1 MARKHLH
8 SDMYFTTTLSITL
21 VLLLVGLEAVSYLTT
36 KNLIQSVKEDI
47 SFEIILNSDKDT
59 TEIQRLYRVLDAAAF
74 CKSYRTITAE
84 EALEEHIKYLGE
96 DPTQFLSYNP
106 LNPSV
111 VVNLTEQYANNDS
124 IEIIGRKLKNISSI
138 ERIEYPD
145 DIVTIINRNVG
156 LASIILFAIAIILL
170 VIAIA
175 LINNTIRLTIYSK
188 RFLIHTMKL
197 VGATSWFIKRPIIRN
212 GMLMGIC
219 ASILAFGITWLAIY
233 YTQSELNVI
242 LFPNNLQNM
251 SFIAAVITIF
261 ALLITC
267 IASSIAANR
276 YIRMKVN
283 DLYYI

>member
-1 MARKHLH
+1 
-8 SDMYFTTTLSITL
+8 MYFTTTLSITL

-36 KNLIQSVKEDI
+36 KNLVRRVKEDI
-47 SFEIILNSDKDT
+47 SFEIILNSDNDT
-59 TEIQRLYRVLDAAAF
+59 TEMQRLYRVLDAATF
-74 CKSYRTITAE
+74 CKSYRTITAD

-106 LNPSV
+106 LQPSV
-111 VVNLTEQYANNDS
+111 VVNLTEQYTNNDS
-124 IEIIGRKLKNISSI
+124 IEIIGAKLKNFSSI

-156 LASIILFAIAIILL
+156 FASIILLAVAVILL
-170 VIAIA
+170 IISIA

-212 GMLMGIC
+212 GLLMGIC
-219 ASILAFGITWLAIY
+219 ASILAFGIIWFAIH

-242 LFPNNLQNM
+242 LFPNNWQNI
-251 SFIAAVITIF
+251 SFIAAVITVF
-261 ALLITC
+261 ALLITYL
-267 IASSIAANR
+267 ASTFAANR